1 MQTVTGTMRMSKQ
14 KQRSL
19 RPHKNKRLRQDPFLT
34 SARQGGLVHTIGISW
49 AQGPRTTSLSEAV
62 PHRQAASEPDSGST
76 GRGEN
81 FIQWPWGFS
90 VPDLRQKSHSRHR
103 SVSSTRQASDPYV
116 ADASIIHGTLGLRSL
131 QPLRLAAGYTKCT
144 TQKVNEGAK
153 QSLKNTPDHRITP
166 PASLAAHPIS
176 TFSKFRPLK
185 QP

>member
-1 MQTVTGTMRMSKQ
+1 MHTV
-14 KQRSL
+14 
-19 RPHKNKRLRQDPFLT
+19 
-34 SARQGGLVHTIGISW
+34 GISW

-153 QSLKNTPDHRITP
+153 QSPKNTPDHRITP

-185 QP
+185 QPRSLQPSDCTNHASAAHG

>member
-1 MQTVTGTMRMSKQ
+1 MHTV
-14 KQRSL
+14 
-19 RPHKNKRLRQDPFLT
+19 
-34 SARQGGLVHTIGISW
+34 GISW

-62 PHRQAASEPDSGST
+62 PHRQAASEPDS

-185 QP
+185 QPRSLQPSDCTNHASAAHG